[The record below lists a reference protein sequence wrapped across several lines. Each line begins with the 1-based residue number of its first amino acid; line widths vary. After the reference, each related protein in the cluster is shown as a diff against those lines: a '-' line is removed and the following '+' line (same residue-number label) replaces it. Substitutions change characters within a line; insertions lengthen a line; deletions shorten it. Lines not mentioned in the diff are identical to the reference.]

1 MKGNKSEGF
10 SPEKR
15 LIDIE
20 DMMDYYDT
28 HQLIIAYLA
37 GNQDALERLIQN
49 YHADIYRLALS
60 ILGNPADANEASQD
74 AFIAMVNSLDSY
86 QHFTTFK
93 TWLYTITVNVC
104 RSRLRKAK
112 TIDNLNNTLRAVFQ
126 IQSQA
131 IPSTEEKVIQN
142 EEDATLWQAIG
153 KLNEKHRVPLVLR
166 YFNDLSAVEI
176 AEILNTREGTI
187 HSRLHFARERLRA
200 ELEKKRISQ

>member
-1 MKGNKSEGF
+1 
-10 SPEKR
+10 
-15 LIDIE
+15 
-20 DMMDYYDT
+20 MMDYYDT
-28 HQLIIAYLA
+28 HQLIIAYLT

-86 QHFTTFK
+86 QHFMTFK

-112 TIDNLNNTLRAVFQ
+112 TIENLNNTLRAVFQ

-200 ELEKKRISQ
+200 ELEKKAD